1 MCLEGC
7 MQQASPTCQEER
19 GVERAAS
26 PHRPT
31 LHPHFYFLKLH
42 LYDFMWRKSHLSKN
56 LETVLWGLGVSG
68 TQKHQG
74 VRR

>member
-7 MQQASPTCQEER
+7 MQRASPTCREER
-19 GVERAAS
+19 GAERAAS

-31 LHPHFYFLKLH
+31 LHPHFHSLKLH
-42 LYDFMWRKSHLSKN
+42 LYNFMWRKSHLSEN
-56 LETVLWGLGVSG
+56 LEAVLWGLGVSG
-68 TQKHQG
+68 TQKHQR